1 MRDVNH
7 GTDDNLLMRGQL
19 YNIGTSDGVQWQ
31 SLTFT
36 GYKFINGKKIMV
48 FRTENSQQLTINPS
62 FHTFI
67 LEDNSYDEFGNKTLK
82 EETNGEINA
91 Q

>member
-1 MRDVNH
+1 M
-7 GTDDNLLMRGQL
+7 LL

-36 GYKFINGKKIMV
+36 GYKFINGKKIMAFV
-48 FRTENSQQLTINPS
+48 TETSQQLTINPS

-67 LEDNSYDEFGNKTLK
+67 LEDNSYDEFGNKAKK
-82 EETNGEINA
+82 EEMYGQINA